1 MKKALLLLLTAVAVL
16 SCGKSGSSKVGQY
29 IYTDAA
35 FTISL
40 ELFEG
45 SDTGIT
51 VFQNGKYV
59 YQDLAGKVNG
69 SEYRYD
75 ALKLTCTFDSDD
87 AITARISEDRTGLNL
102 PSSMVFSRSD
112 RVLDVNG
119 DGLLD

>member
-16 SCGKSGSSKVGQY
+16 SCGKSGSSKAGQY
-29 IYTDAA
+29 IYEDAV

-59 YQDLAGKVNG
+59 YQDLAGKVSG
-69 SEYRYD
+69 GEYRYD
-75 ALKLTCTFDSDD
+75 ALKLSCAFDSDD
-87 AITARISEDRTGLNL
+87 VITARIGEDRTGLNL

-119 DGLLD
+119 DGLMD

>member
-1 MKKALLLLLTAVAVL
+1 MKKALLLLLAAVVVL
-16 SCGKSGSSKVGQY
+16 SCGKSGSSKVGHY
-29 IYTDAA
+29 IYEDAV

-40 ELFEG
+40 GIFEG
-45 SDTGIT
+45 NDTGIT

-59 YQDLAGKVNG
+59 YQDLAGKVSG
-69 SEYRYD
+69 GEYRYD
-75 ALKLTCTFDSDD
+75 ALKLTCAFDSGD